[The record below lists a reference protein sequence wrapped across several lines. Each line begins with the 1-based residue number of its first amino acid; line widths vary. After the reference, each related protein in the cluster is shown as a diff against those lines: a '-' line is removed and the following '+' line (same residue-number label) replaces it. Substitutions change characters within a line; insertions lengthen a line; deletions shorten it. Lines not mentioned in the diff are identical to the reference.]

1 MTSIYRRI
9 YTMKKMM
16 VIALALCMVLS
27 IVACAKQADKTNDD
41 EQPVLK
47 VALSPDF
54 SPMEFVDTS
63 KEGQEQFVGFDVT
76 LAKHIAE
83 KLNMKLEIEPMSFD
97 ACQVAVQMGTVDLGI
112 SGFSWTKDRAEN
124 YLISDYYIAGDNET
138 EQVIIVPADK
148 AGQYSKAED
157 FAGLKIGAQ
166 AASLQEMLCNEALP
180 DDTSIVLFKDINV
193 AVVALQTGKVDCVAV
208 ADGNADAIIAN
219 NQDIAKSGFQFD
231 VDPKYENNV
240 ILLNQKDEELL
251 KKVNEILADC
261 MANDLYS
268 GWYEEAKALAG
279 IDTAKEIS
287 YGDDGKAE

>member
-1 MTSIYRRI
+1 
-9 YTMKKMM
+9 MKKMM

-193 AVVALQTGKVDCVAV
+193 AVVALQTGKVDGVAV

>member
-1 MTSIYRRI
+1 
-9 YTMKKMM
+9 
-16 VIALALCMVLS
+16 
-27 IVACAKQADKTNDD
+27 
-41 EQPVLK
+41 
-47 VALSPDF
+47 
-54 SPMEFVDTS
+54 MEFVDTS

-180 DDTSIVLFKDINV
+180 DDTSIELFKDINV
-193 AVVALQTGKVDCVAV
+193 AVVALQTGKVDGVAV

-240 ILLNQKDEELL
+240 ILLNQKDEIGRASCRER
-251 KKVNEILADC
+251 V
-261 MANDLYS
+261 
-268 GWYEEAKALAG
+268 
-279 IDTAKEIS
+279 
-287 YGDDGKAE
+287 

>member
-180 DDTSIVLFKDINV
+180 DDTSIELFKDINV
-193 AVVALQTGKVDCVAV
+193 AVVALQTGKVDGVAV

-268 GWYEEAKALAG
+268 GWYEEAKARAG

-287 YGDDGKAE
+287 YGDDGKA

>member
-1 MTSIYRRI
+1 
-9 YTMKKMM
+9 MKKMM

-83 KLNMKLEIEPMSFD
+83 KLTMKLEIEPMSFD

-180 DDTSIVLFKDINV
+180 DDTSIELFKDINV
-193 AVVALQTGKVDCVAV
+193 AVVALQTGKVDGVAV